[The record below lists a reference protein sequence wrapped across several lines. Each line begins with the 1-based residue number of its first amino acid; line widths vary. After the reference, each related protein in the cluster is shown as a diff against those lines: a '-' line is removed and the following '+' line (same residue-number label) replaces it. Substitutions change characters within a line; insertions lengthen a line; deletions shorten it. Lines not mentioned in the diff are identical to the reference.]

1 MMDFRRGRK
10 REDPEINLIPFIDV
24 LLVVLIFL
32 MVTTTY
38 SKFTDLQLTLP
49 TAYAGKAVERPF
61 EINVTV
67 DAKGNYTV
75 NNVPV
80 SFHGVE
86 GLAEDLKHAASTGRT
101 CNAAANLANGEQII
115 VEAEASSSW
124 QEGFERLLLD
134 RVGCTARLPAV
145 RAGHAARAERP
156 GEGAGASRAA
166 SRALDPAAAGEK
178 AAARSV

>member
-38 SKFTDLQLTLP
+38 SKFTELQITLP
-49 TAYAGKAVERPF
+49 TADAEKALEKPF

-80 SFHGVE
+80 SFHSVA
-86 GLAEDLKHAASTGRT
+86 GLAEDLK
-101 CNAAANLANGEQII
+101 NAAR
-115 VEAEASSSW
+115 SSKDG
-124 QEGFERLLLD
+124 Q
-134 RVGCTARLPAV
+134 
-145 RAGHAARAERP
+145 
-156 GEGAGASRAA
+156 
-166 SRALDPAAAGEK
+166 PAAADKSPVVVVNADQFAMHQMVINVLE
-178 AAARSV
+178 AARIAGYDKLTFAAQTGGKK

>member
-38 SKFTDLQLTLP
+38 SKFTELQITLP
-49 TAYAGKAVERPF
+49 TADAEKALDRPF

-80 SFHGVE
+80 SFHTVA
-86 GLAEDLKHAASTGRT
+86 GLADDL
-101 CNAAANLANGEQII
+101 
-115 VEAEASSSW
+115 
-124 QEGFERLLLD
+124 
-134 RVGCTARLPAV
+134 
-145 RAGHAARAERP
+145 
-156 GEGAGASRAA
+156 
-166 SRALDPAAAGEK
+166 K
-178 AAARSV
+178 AAAKASGNTTPDKSPVVIVNADQFAMHQMVINVLEAARIAGYDKLTFAAQTAGKK